1 MHASKSYL
9 RYKKEKKNDW
19 VMEKERARVSKDS
32 FLFLL
37 ASTAQS
43 YCCHKNRPSKEVTNK
58 RILITNPQGR
68 PRHFEK
74 GLRCLQHIIQ
84 VFEETNSAYFE
95 SFKYQGVEVKNR
107 VLTQKTATF
116 CITVPH
122 YFAMCFSSFMKGILK
137 LLLFAEKCHRFH
149 RIF

>member
-1 MHASKSYL
+1 
-9 RYKKEKKNDW
+9 
-19 VMEKERARVSKDS
+19 MEKERARVSKDS

-43 YCCHKNRPSKEVTNK
+43 YCCHKKRPSKEVTNK

-84 VFEETNSAYFE
+84 VSEETI
-95 SFKYQGVEVKNR
+95 QPILR
-107 VLTQKTATF
+107 VLNT
-116 CITVPH
+116 
-122 YFAMCFSSFMKGILK
+122 KGLK
-137 LLLFAEKCHRFH
+137 
-149 RIF
+149 